1 MKRGR
6 RGAKPGD
13 AAPRGA
19 PEAKKSLRAQ
29 MKERVSSVGAFARDR
44 RSRAAAALA
53 VRAPA
58 LSRARLVLAYRAM
71 PDEID
76 ADPLVR
82 ALEARGVRIAFP
94 RVDGRGALELFA
106 PPAGHALAPC
116 FFTRDRFG
124 VLSPDPDA
132 PAVQR
137 IEPAAIDAVVVPG
150 RAFDARGA
158 RLGRGKGFYDGLIAR
173 LRPDARAA
181 TIGLC
186 HGEQI
191 VEAVPEDAHDRRVA
205 WIATDRSLVRARA
218 AARA

>member
-1 MKRGR
+1 MRRGKRGAAKA
-6 RGAKPGD
+6 GAKAGD
-13 AAPRGA
+13 APD
-19 PEAKKSLRAQ
+19 AKKPLRAE
-29 MKERVSSVGAFARDR
+29 MKERLRAVGRFARER
-44 RSRAAAALA
+44 RSRAAAAFA
-53 VRAPA
+53 VRSPA
-58 LSRARLVLAYRAM
+58 LARAGLVLAYRAM

-82 ALEARGVRIAFP
+82 ALEARGVRVAFP
-94 RVDGRGALELFA
+94 RVDARGTLELLA

-116 FFTRDRFG
+116 QFTRDRYG
-124 VLSPDPDA
+124 ILSPDPEA
-132 PAVQR
+132 PGVER

-191 VEAVPEDAHDRRVA
+191 VDAVPEDAHDRRVA
-205 WIATDRSLVRARA
+205 WIATDRSLLRARP